1 MENEAAKDGK
11 HQLVFLIHI
20 CVQQNKKEASIQNN
34 YPQPPHV
41 LQPMLI
47 TPTDTR

>member
-20 CVQQNKKEASIQNN
+20 CVQQNKKEASYRTIIPN
-34 YPQPPHV
+34 PHMSFS
-41 LQPMLI
+41 QC
-47 TPTDTR
+47 